1 MNKFKLPVNPYD
13 ERNLFPDKELEL
25 NKNTVSCFVGCN
37 GSGKSTA
44 IYFIK
49 EALKRTRQAEKLE
62 VSPCGN
68 LSKAL
73 FGLPDEEQ
81 KETLY
86 YFLDFDK
93 KYEHARTE
101 ADFFMNTGFN
111 SFLSNGEGISRKM
124 GQAFEL
130 IGSTIKKISGKTIYI
145 FFDDCDAGTSID
157 IIDEFKDVIG
167 LIQKHCEKYKVDFYI
182 IITSNSYEMCKDY
195 DCIDIRTFERKKFK
209 TYDSFREF
217 VLESRKI
224 KDKQSE
230 ELAKSEEQ

>member
-1 MNKFKLPVNPYD
+1 MNKFKLPIDPYD
-13 ERNLFPDKELEL
+13 YRPLFPDKELEL
-25 NKNTVSCFVGCN
+25 KENAVSCFVGCN

-49 EALKRTRQAEKLE
+49 NALKNTRQSKKLE
-62 VSPCGN
+62 VSPYGN
-68 LSKAL
+68 IGEAL
-73 FGLPDEEQ
+73 ASFSDEKP

-101 ADFFMNTGFN
+101 TDYFIEAGLKM
-111 SFLSNGEGISRKM
+111 SLSNGEGISRKM

-130 IGSTIKKISGKTIYI
+130 IGSTIKKISGKTLYI

-157 IIDEFKDVIG
+157 IIDEFKDVID
-167 LIQKHCEKYKVDFYI
+167 LIQKHCKKYNVTFFI

-195 DCIDIRTFERKKFK
+195 DCIDIRTFEHKKFE

-224 KDKQSE
+224 KDKQIE
-230 ELAKSEEQ
+230 ELPKGE